1 MPRGS
6 RLSLGLVA
14 HPGGGRE
21 REVIVSKL
29 RFALLHWM
37 GRRRVGLDG
46 RLLRAATMILLAT
59 AQAEIPV

>member
-29 RFALLHWM
+29 RFALYWM

-59 AQAEIPV
+59 AQAAIAV